1 LAGHERPYHPTLINK
16 TTSSKDRTVITRQDL
31 SVIREKIN
39 EALEAI
45 ASEYD
50 AKMTIGNMSYG
61 GSSENVTNFTT
72 KITCEVGD
80 YADPVLQWKMEHHLG
95 VSDTTKVFNYKG
107 NDYQFVAFKNRAKRY
122 PFVYKNVAT
131 GEMRKCAISYAQMIA
146 GTESK

>member
-1 LAGHERPYHPTLINK
+1 MRLTPKIKKYLTGICCSAIIVVDK

-61 GSSENVTNFTT
+61 GSSENVTNSWLLRIERNDIHSFIRMWQQV
-72 KITCEVGD
+72 KCVS
-80 YADPVLQWKMEHHLG
+80 VLSVMH
-95 VSDTTKVFNYKG
+95 
-107 NDYQFVAFKNRAKRY
+107 R
-122 PFVYKNVAT
+122 
-131 GEMRKCAISYAQMIA
+131 
-146 GTESK
+146 